1 MNNKIYKY
9 YAGRGIARIDYDRL
23 NNPVRIQFTNGSV
36 TKYVYSAA
44 GEKLRV
50 THLTA
55 VPNITVAV
63 GSVRE
68 LAPAEILSADSTDYL
83 LGGSLTL
90 RNGRID
96 KLQFEE
102 GYCQASA
109 YSGNPSQDDIS
120 FYYYDR
126 DHLCNIRQGES
137 Y

>member
-1 MNNKIYKY
+1 MNNHKD
-9 YAGRGIARIDYDRL
+9 AGRGIARIDYDRQ
-23 NNPVRIQFTNGSV
+23 NNPVRIQFTDGSV

-55 VPNITVAV
+55 VPNITVPI

-68 LAPAEILSADSTDYL
+68 LLPSEILSADSTDYL

-90 RNGRID
+90 RNGRVD

-109 YSGNPSQDDIS
+109 YSGNPSQDDIT

-126 DHLCNIRQGES
+126 DHLGNIRQGES